1 MAAAGRSRPGV
12 INQRVGRVFVRVRW
26 PGVLT
31 FAAISEVAVRA
42 GGVGWTCRADMVFE
56 FTKNREVL
64 LNLSSEVDETHH
76 GQTPHARTPLDIRSH
91 IH

>member
-1 MAAAGRSRPGV
+1 M

-31 FAAISEVAVRA
+31 FAAISEVAVRVGA
-42 GGVGWTCRADMVFE
+42 SGVERVSRADMVFE